1 METRYHRKF
10 SKIGQKIKE
19 YRKQKNLSQSELA
32 DKLGISLSYLTKI
45 EAKNCKKSFSL
56 ALLFDIADVLE
67 VDIKEF
73 FE

>member
-1 METRYHRKF
+1 MEMKHYKKF
-10 SKIGQKIKE
+10 SDIGQKINKF
-19 YRKQKNLSQSELA
+19 RKQKGLSQAELA

-56 ALLFDIADVLE
+56 ALLFDIAEALE

-73 FE
+73 FD